1 MFEEVDIQPRLV
13 FHESLPLTLK
23 QGSSGPWSDVILATA
38 TFYQDHASQIR
49 KEGRPPKL
57 SVMVGQ
63 AWTFFGLK
71 RFGGGVCTMQPTI
84 CIAQRIQEYAHS
96 QCIHT

>member
-49 KEGRPPKL
+49 KEGRPPEL

-63 AWTFFGLK
+63 A
-71 RFGGGVCTMQPTI
+71 
-84 CIAQRIQEYAHS
+84 
-96 QCIHT
+96 